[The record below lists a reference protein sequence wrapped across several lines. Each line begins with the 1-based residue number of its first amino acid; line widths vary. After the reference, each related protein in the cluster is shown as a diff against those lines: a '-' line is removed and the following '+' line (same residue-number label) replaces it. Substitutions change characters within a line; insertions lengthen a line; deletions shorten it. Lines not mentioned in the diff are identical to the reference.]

1 LKEAIAERFKGA
13 PFYVPLNCDFRGRV
27 FPIPHFNHYRGDHIR
42 SLFKFHD
49 GMRLGN
55 NEKYLMDHTATRGG
69 FEGVDKKSLHDRRKW
84 CDDNWDLIERTAK
97 LESEEWTKAENPFGF
112 LAACK
117 ELVEARAAGADYIT
131 HLPIEVDASCS
142 VLQHY
147 CLMLRS
153 EKARLVNLG
162 ACATASAPE
171 DNYGNTVQ
179 LVVAGVAEDPELEAA
194 LRDVSLDRK
203 AMKRPQMT
211 DGYNSTTYGKAQQFE
226 SEFADRGQMVEWK
239 YLRGLAEVT
248 EDVIAKHFREVQEAK
263 DFLRRCAEV
272 LADRGLSLQW
282 TTPSGWPWA
291 NRYNKLK
298 TKRIRSL
305 FSGICVQTRIG
316 DGYEPG
322 IRTKK
327 AKNAAAPNVV
337 HALDAAHLVLIV
349 NACAADDIKNIMTV
363 HDCFCFLAPQANQG
377 KEVFRQEL
385 KRMYEEH
392 DPLTEMRESVLR
404 LLATSTAP
412 RKGRRVAKAL
422 GVAAAADL
430 LGKEPERGPF
440 DLEEIL
446 SAVYAVH

>member
-1 LKEAIAERFKGA
+1 LSKELIGRNPVLYPCTSPPKPWNGWRDGGYHDERTRASVSFVKGKAARNKETEQDFRTAFRNGSVKLHVDGVNQLQSVPFKINEHVLDALKRHGRKLLEEKFRNRSQKLVGKKLGGAERQLEQDKLQLERDIAIAERFKGA

-42 SLFKFHD
+42 SLFMFHD

-84 CDDNWDLIERTAK
+84 CDDNLDLIERTAK
-97 LESEEWTKAENPFGF
+97 LESEEWTKAENPVGF

-162 ACATASAPE
+162 ACATANAPE

-263 DFLRRCAEV
+263 DFLRRCA
-272 LADRGLSLQW
+272 
-282 TTPSGWPWA
+282 
-291 NRYNKLK
+291 
-298 TKRIRSL
+298 
-305 FSGICVQTRIG
+305 
-316 DGYEPG
+316 
-322 IRTKK
+322 
-327 AKNAAAPNVV
+327 
-337 HALDAAHLVLIV
+337 DA
-349 NACAADDIKNIMTV
+349 T
-363 HDCFCFLAPQANQG
+363 
-377 KEVFRQEL
+377 
-385 KRMYEEH
+385 
-392 DPLTEMRESVLR
+392 
-404 LLATSTAP
+404 
-412 RKGRRVAKAL
+412 
-422 GVAAAADL
+422 
-430 LGKEPERGPF
+430 
-440 DLEEIL
+440 
-446 SAVYAVH
+446 